1 MKNYVENRGES
12 TVCQKVVIRI
22 LSQSFLYYS
31 WYPDINQIEFAY
43 ILNSKGKMKI
53 EPQKKFYFLLKIY
66 FFTEFW

>member
-53 EPQKKFYFLLKIY
+53 EPQKKIN
-66 FFTEFW
+66 FFTKNIFFY

>member
-1 MKNYVENRGES
+1 MKNYVESRGES

-53 EPQKKFYFLLKIY
+53 EPQKKIN
-66 FFTEFW
+66 FFTKNIFFY